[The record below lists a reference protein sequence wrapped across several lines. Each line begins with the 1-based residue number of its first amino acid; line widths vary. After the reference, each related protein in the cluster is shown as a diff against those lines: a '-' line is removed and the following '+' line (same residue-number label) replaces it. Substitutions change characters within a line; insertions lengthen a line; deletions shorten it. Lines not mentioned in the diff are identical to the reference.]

1 MPVLAP
7 YTAYIFFFRTYDGK
21 IALKSSAAGAGDFL

>member
-7 YTAYIFFFRTYDGK
+7 YTAYIFFRTYDGK
-21 IALKSSAAGAGDFL
+21 IALKSSTAGAGDFL